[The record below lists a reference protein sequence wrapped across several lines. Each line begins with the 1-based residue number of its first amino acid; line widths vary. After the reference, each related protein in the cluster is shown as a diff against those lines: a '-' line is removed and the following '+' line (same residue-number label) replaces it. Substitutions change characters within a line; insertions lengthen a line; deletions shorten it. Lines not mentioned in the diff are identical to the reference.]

1 MKQAIVLLVIGGF
14 LLSIVGC
21 RADEVDK
28 DNCWR
33 FRERRRHYVVVEE
46 YDVVRMVPSQFFVRW
61 SKLGANPGYKKR
73 LN

>member
-1 MKQAIVLLVIGGF
+1 MKRAIVLLVIGGF

-21 RADEVDK
+21 RADGADK

-46 YDVVRMVPSQFFVRW
+46 YDVVRMVPSQFL
-61 SKLGANPGYKKR
+61 SDGANWEQIRDIKSV
-73 LN
+73 